1 MHKGYCAFGI
11 ENKMT
16 NGGRKLMLCKYM
28 IDSNKRHTVLLL
40 NKLCSDWECYD
51 KLYATCI
58 YSF

>member
-28 IDSNKRHTVLLL
+28 IDSNKTRTVLLL
-40 NKLCSDWECYD
+40 NKLCSDWEC
-51 KLYATCI
+51 
-58 YSF
+58 